1 MTWELRDIR
10 RRAGEGDAGMST
22 QDRIRFFIRDEIL
35 FEEEGEGPPDDQP
48 LLEGLVDSLGLMQ
61 LVAFIEEEFDI
72 EVGDADMT
80 SGNFRTVSSITSFV
94 EARRGVAAPQA

>member
-1 MTWELRDIR
+1 
-10 RRAGEGDAGMST
+10 MST
-22 QDRIRFFIRDEIL
+22 QDRIRSFIRDEIL
-35 FEEEGEGPPDDQP
+35 FEEEGPGPADDQP

-80 SGNFRTVSSITSFV
+80 SGNFRTVSSITAFV
-94 EARRGVAAPQA
+94 EERRGVAAPQG